1 MITIGILAL
10 VLELPVAASVNLWYA
25 GTKGPYKNLTEVV
38 DLEGDGDLDALLA
51 GMRRAQV
58 WWNDGQ
64 AGFARSGLRFEYP
77 EDSGVAVGD
86 FDGDGDQDIFAG
98 RNEEY
103 YQVWWNDGKG
113 VFIANNR

>member
-1 MITIGILAL
+1 MITIGFLAL
-10 VLELPVAASVNLWYA
+10 VLALPVAASVNLWYSE
-25 GTKGPYKNLTEVV
+25 TKGPHKNLTDVV

-86 FDGDGDQDIFAG
+86 FDGDGDPDIFAG
-98 RNEEY
+98 GNVNY
-103 YQVWWNDGKG
+103 GK
-113 VFIANNR
+113 FTW

>member
-38 DLEGDGDLDALLA
+38 DLEGDGDLDALWA

-64 AGFARSGLRFEYP
+64 GGFTRSGLRFEYP

-86 FDGDGDQDIFAG
+86 FDGDGDPDIFAG
-98 RNEEY
+98 GNVNY
-103 YQVWWNDGKG
+103 GK
-113 VFIANNR
+113 FTW